1 MGEEVS
7 ELLRKYISEAEKE
20 LRNLE
25 KQIKKAE
32 AAGIDVSE
40 ERKQYEELKR
50 RIERIKFVYLGAG

>member
-1 MGEEVS
+1 MGEDVT
-7 ELLRKYISEAEKE
+7 ELLRKYISDAEKE

-25 KQIKKAE
+25 KQIRKAE
-32 AAGIDVSE
+32 AAGIDVSD